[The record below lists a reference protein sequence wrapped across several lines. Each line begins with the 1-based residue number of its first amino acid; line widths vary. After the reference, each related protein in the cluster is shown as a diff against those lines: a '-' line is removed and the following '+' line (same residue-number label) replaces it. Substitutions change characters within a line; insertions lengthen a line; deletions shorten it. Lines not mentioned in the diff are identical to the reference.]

1 MAAAQLAEPLAYP
14 VNCHSCL
21 GRFDAVGAPWCSCL
35 VTQRTLVCSSC
46 GACFCKASVAYK
58 QKFWS
63 AAPKSMWERNFE
75 ENHVSFVPRVQ
86 PSLQEVT
93 RPLVL
98 VVDDERDIRR
108 IATRAIE
115 SLGYGVILGRTGW
128 EGLELARRYRPD
140 LVLTDAL
147 MPQLD
152 GREMCRKIKEDPQT
166 AGLKVVVMT
175 GLYTKPRYRT
185 EGLRYFR
192 ADDYLTKPLEFA
204 QLRSVLHRHLGC

>member
-1 MAAAQLAEPLAYP
+1 MASPNAAESQTYP
-14 VNCHSCL
+14 VNCHSC
-21 GRFDAVGAPWCSCL
+21 RQSFDAMGAAWCSCL
-35 VTQRTLVCSSC
+35 VSQRSLVCSAC
-46 GACFCKASVAYK
+46 GACFCKAPPSYK

-63 AAPKSMWERNFE
+63 AAPKQMWERNFE
-75 ENHVSFVPRVQ
+75 EHHVAFTPRIQ
-86 PSLQEVT
+86 PSSGAVV

-98 VVDDERDIRR
+98 VVDDERDIQR
-108 IATRAIE
+108 IASRAIE

-128 EGLELARRYRPD
+128 EGLELARRYLPD

-147 MPQLD
+147 MPLLD

-175 GLYTKPRYRT
+175 GLYTKPNYRT

-192 ADDYLTKPLEFA
+192 ADDYLSKPLEFA
-204 QLRSVLHRHLGC
+204 ELRSLLHKHLGC

>member
-1 MAAAQLAEPLAYP
+1 MGTANATEPQSYEAS
-14 VNCHSCL
+14 CHSC
-21 GRFDAVGAPWCSCL
+21 GARFDALVAGWCSCL
-35 VTQRTLVCSSC
+35 FSQRTLVCPSC
-46 GACFCKASVAYK
+46 ESCFCKAPPGYK
-58 QKFWS
+58 QRFWS
-63 AAPKSMWERNFE
+63 SAPRSLWDRNFE
-75 ENHVSFVPRVQ
+75 EHHVAFTPRAHPDEGVT
-86 PSLQEVT
+86 T

-98 VVDDERDIRR
+98 VVDDERDIQRVASR
-108 IATRAIE
+108 VIE

-152 GREMCRKIKEDPQT
+152 GREMCRKIKDDPET

-175 GLYTKPRYRT
+175 GLYTKPSYRH

-204 QLRSVLHRHLGC
+204 ELRSVLQKHLGC

>member
-1 MAAAQLAEPLAYP
+1 MAAANLAEPLAYP
-14 VNCHSCL
+14 VDCQACR
-21 GRFDAVGAPWCSCL
+21 GRFDALGASWCSCL

-46 GACFCKASVAYK
+46 GACFCKAPAAYK

-63 AAPKSMWERNFE
+63 AAPKHLWDRNFE
-75 ENHVSFVPRVQ
+75 EHHVSFVPGAQ
-86 PSLQEVT
+86 PSLAEVA

-98 VVDDERDIRR
+98 VVDDERDIQR
-108 IATRAIE
+108 IASRAIE

-147 MPQLD
+147 MPLLD

-175 GLYTKPRYRT
+175 GLFTKPSYRT

-204 QLRSVLHRHLGC
+204 QLRSVLHKHLGC